1 MRAVRFGSYS
11 TAATFAGTA
20 NFSRRK
26 SMRRY
31 WRLCPPPIYRLV
43 MCPLLL
49 RPPVRLSGS
58 SSDFSG
64 SVFVMSAKSETER
77 KRVAGVIGRNC
88 RMPISALEHLDGVAL
103 FEGDDRLLPGRPP
116 AGVAP
121 VRLAL
126 GAHDQGPHARH
137 GNLEQRLDRG
147 LDLRLARLEM
157 HLERVFLAGAVGCR
171 RLLGDHRCDDH
182 GVQVRHRPPPLP
194 SPPWHPGPGA
204 PPAPRATR
212 GSRTPWRRRTASR
225 ARRGCCGPT
234 GTRSGSSRRPPSA
247 PAPSCRS
254 APASRAGRRTVSSS
268 ASRRRTRPPPAPR
281 PRGRAR

>member
-1 MRAVRFGSYS
+1 MRAVWFGSYS
-11 TAATFAGTA
+11 TAATFAGIV

-88 RMPISALEHLDGVAL
+88 RMPMSALEHLDGVAL
-103 FEGDDRLLPGRPP
+103 FEGDDRLLPGWPP

-121 VRLAL
+121 VRLTL
-126 GAHDQGPHARH
+126 GPHHQGAHPRDRD
-137 GNLEQRLDRG
+137 LEQRLDRG
-147 LDLRLARLEM
+147 LDLRLACVEM
-157 HLERVFLAGAVGCR
+157 HLERVFLAGTVRCR
-171 RLLGDHRCDDH
+171 GLLGHDRRHDR

-194 SPPWHPGPGA
+194 SYRT
-204 PPAPRATR
+204 PATQPRQPQTR
-212 GSRTPWRRRTASR
+212 GSRRPSHRRSASPG
-225 ARRGCCGPT
+225 RRGCCAP
-234 GTRSGSSRRPPSA
+234 RDRRCSCARRRPSA
-247 PAPSCRS
+247 PAPSCPS
-254 APASRAGRRTVSSS
+254 AAAWRAAPRTASSS
-268 ASRRRTRPPPAPR
+268 ASRTRTRRPRPPR
-281 PRGRAR
+281 PRVPAR

>member
-11 TAATFAGTA
+11 TDATFAGIV

-31 WRLCPPPIYRLV
+31 WRLWPPLMYRLV
-43 MCPLLL
+43 MWPLLL
-49 RPPVRLSGS
+49 RPPVRFSGS

-121 VRLAL
+121 VRAAL
-126 GAHDQGPHARH
+126 RPHHQGADARH
-137 GNLEQRLDRG
+137 GNLEQRLDRR
-147 LDLRLARLEM
+147 LDLRFARVEM
-157 HLERVFLAGAVGCR
+157 HLERVFFAGAIGRR
-171 RLLGDHRCDDH
+171 RLLGDHRRHDR

-194 SPPWHPGPGA
+194 SLPWRRGPGA

-212 GSRTPWRRRTASR
+212 GSRT
-225 ARRGCCGPT
+225 
-234 GTRSGSSRRPPSA
+234 
-247 PAPSCRS
+247 
-254 APASRAGRRTVSSS
+254 
-268 ASRRRTRPPPAPR
+268 
-281 PRGRAR
+281 

>member
-11 TAATFAGTA
+11 TAATFAGIV

-58 SSDFSG
+58 SSDLSG

-103 FEGDDRLLPGRPP
+103 FEGDDRLLPGWPP

-121 VRLAL
+121 VRFAL
-126 GAHDQGPHARH
+126 GPHHQGADPRH

-157 HLERVFLAGAVGCR
+157 HLERVFLTGTVGR
-171 RLLGDHRCDDH
+171 RRFLGDDGSHDR
-182 GVQVRHRPPPLP
+182 GVQVRHRRPPLP
-194 SPPWHPGPGA
+194 SL
-204 PPAPRATR
+204 
-212 GSRTPWRRRTASR
+212 
-225 ARRGCCGPT
+225 
-234 GTRSGSSRRPPSA
+234 PSL
-247 PAPSCRS
+247 PCF
-254 APASRAGRRTVSSS
+254 G
-268 ASRRRTRPPPAPR
+268 
-281 PRGRAR
+281 